1 MRYILANLS
10 KISSFDKDGRSPCK
24 KPLLSLQIL
33 TQNYYVLEKLVF
45 VFGQKKQ
52 GLCDEEQT
60 AKNINVQIR
69 KVKACDPME
78 ENRF

>member
-1 MRYILANLS
+1 M
-10 KISSFDKDGRSPCK
+10 
-24 KPLLSLQIL
+24 
-33 TQNYYVLEKLVF
+33 F
-45 VFGQKKQ
+45 VFGQKKRDPKKQ

-60 AKNINVQIR
+60 AKNINVQIQ